1 MIKISNRLKVI
12 GDMVL
17 KCPSINIMDVGCDH
31 ALLDIYLY
39 QNNSEL
45 NILATDINDKPLE
58 RAKENIEKFN
68 LVDKIEL
75 QVSDGID
82 LLNKNSTVVISG
94 LGKDTIIEILNNKD
108 KLKYIDSLIISSH
121 SKLDELRLDINNLGY
136 KIEEE
141 VSIYDED
148 KYYVVIKFVKG
159 KEKLSNKELLLGP
172 YLLNH
177 KDEKVIDY
185 YKYLLD
191 KYNKIL
197 NSIPKDSNK
206 RLEIINVIELIKE
219 EI

>member
-75 QVSDGID
+75 QVSNGID

-94 LGKDTIIEILNNKD
+94 LGKDTILEILNNKD

>member
-94 LGKDTIIEILNNKD
+94 LGKDTIIEILNNKN